1 MPVPLRLT
9 IKDRGPL
16 ARYDP
21 LYCLFDTL
29 RGVRAGGGG
38 MVEIDG
44 KGRSIRMEVVDE
56 IIQRYTALADFSRT
70 VVMAR

>member
-1 MPVPLRLT
+1 MPDPLRLT

-16 ARYDP
+16 ARHDP
-21 LYCLFDTL
+21 FYSLFDAL

-44 KGRSIRMEVVDE
+44 KGRSVRIEVVDE

>member
-1 MPVPLRLT
+1 MPDPLRLT

-16 ARYDP
+16 ASQDP
-21 LYCLFDTL
+21 FCSLFDAL

-44 KGRSIRMEVVDE
+44 KGRSVRIEVVDE

-70 VVMAR
+70 AVMAR